1 MAKAGRQAG
10 RCQLVKIK
18 GPNRKYNLCLV
29 WFLFVTFH
37 HFSAALSIRD
47 VLKTEDELK
56 EAGARSDLLR
66 YEVVHQYG
74 GIYMDTDSISVKG
87 LDAAFTQSFVVYS
100 LSPWNNLQNSI
111 FGMPKGDQDPFN
123 KIMLH

>member
-1 MAKAGRQAG
+1 M
-10 RCQLVKIK
+10 
-18 GPNRKYNLCLV
+18 
-29 WFLFVTFH
+29 
-37 HFSAALSIRD
+37 
-47 VLKTEDELK
+47 
-56 EAGARSDLLR
+56 R